1 MGWGGQAAP
10 PAVISVHVYLDSKE
24 GSRLVLY
31 FKMCREGAWSGSFSV
46 CFSPPAPSS
55 PTWEKQHLQWV
66 LEGGLGRGWVPSP
79 GLSMRISVFSHVID
93 SVAVHPG
100 DAHFSLSVPV
110 KIFMCLL
117 SSSGL

>member
-1 MGWGGQAAP
+1 MGGQPPP
-10 PAVISVHVYLDSKE
+10 PAVILFHVYLDSKE
-24 GSRLVLY
+24 GNRLVLY

-46 CFSPPAPSS
+46 YFSPASPFLTNLGEAASS
-55 PTWEKQHLQWV
+55 V
-66 LEGGLGRGWVPSP
+66 GAGGGLGLGRVRSP